1 MPNKYKT
8 CPNTSTLLL
17 ICPCNINM
25 SLVLERQNIV
35 IAKQTCVTESQ
46 NCQLDVMCKSL
57 RAWME
62 TERGNCPQRSVALET
77 EINSGK
83 QLLIESS
90 HQIL

>member
-1 MPNKYKT
+1 MPKKYKT
-8 CPNTSTLLL
+8 GPNISKLLVMF
-17 ICPCNINM
+17 PCIINM

-35 IAKQTCVTESQ
+35 IAKQTRVTESQ
-46 NCQLDVMCKSL
+46 NCQLDVMWKSL
-57 RAWME
+57 RVWME
-62 TERGNCPQRSVALET
+62 RERGNWPQRSIVLET